1 MTGPGR
7 IGIEEFPRPDPAEG
21 ATLIRMLC
29 SGVCGTDKHTFR
41 GETVQY
47 AGTPHERQLVY
58 PIICGHENVGVVEE
72 TGGVVLDF
80 SGRPLNP
87 GDRVVPGANL
97 VCGECWFCRHD
108 FPYYACERLED
119 YGNSLSAAAPPFLHG
134 GWAEL
139 MYLHPGTR
147 IFRVPDELPDEVAV
161 LTEPMAVTHGLDTA
175 TRLPLPHRLE
185 PGGSV
190 GVIGVGPL
198 GLCHAIKARMLGCGE
213 LVAIDR
219 LPSRLA
225 FAEELGATLT
235 LDSGAGELADRVENV
250 RRVTGGRGADVVVDC
265 SGVAETFLEALA
277 LVRWG
282 GTVIEAGAFVDLG
295 PVAVNPNAD
304 ICTRNICVLG
314 IGGETDSAYEP
325 AMAAMI
331 AHLGRLPLDRVVS
344 HRYPLERAAEAL
356 EVSQADA
363 ATKVVLR
370 P

>member
-7 IGIEEFPRPDPAEG
+7 IGIEDLPRPDPAEG
-21 ATLIRMLC
+21 ATIIRIAL

-47 AGTPHERQLVY
+47 AGTPHERKLAY

-72 TGGVVLDF
+72 TGGVVLGFD
-80 SGRPLNP
+80 GRELRP

-97 VCGECWFCRHD
+97 VCGECWFCRAG

-119 YGNSLSAAAPPFLHG
+119 YGNSLNAAAPPYLHG

-139 MYLHPGTR
+139 MYLHPRSR

-175 TRLPLPHRLE
+175 MRLPAPHRLE
-185 PGGSV
+185 PGFSAV
-190 GVIGVGPL
+190 VIGVGPL

-213 LVAIDR
+213 LVAIDL

-225 FAEELGATLT
+225 FAEELAATLT
-235 LDSGAGELADRVENV
+235 LGAGDVAERVEAV
-250 RRVTGGRGADVVVDC
+250 RRATGGRGADVVVDC
-265 SGVAETFLEALA
+265 SGVAETFVEALA

-295 PVAVNPNAD
+295 PVPVNPNAD

-325 AMAAMI
+325 AMAAMV
-331 AHLGRLPLDRVVS
+331 AHLDRLPLGRVVS
-344 HRYPLERAAEAL
+344 HRFPLDQAGEAL
-356 EVSQADA
+356 ELSQTDA
-363 ATKVVLR
+363 ARKVVLC

>member
-21 ATLIRMLC
+21 ATLIRISC

-47 AGTPHERQLVY
+47 AGTPHERELAY

-80 SGRPLNP
+80 EGRPLLP

-97 VCGECWFCRHD
+97 VCGECWFCRQG

-119 YGNSLSAAAPPFLHG
+119 YGNSLNAARPPFLHG

-175 TRLPLPHRLE
+175 AGLPVPHRLE

-190 GVIGVGPL
+190 VVIGVGPL

-213 LVAIDR
+213 LVAIDV
-219 LPSRLA
+219 LPTRLA
-225 FAEELGATLT
+225 FAEEIGATLT
-235 LDSGAGELADRVENV
+235 LNTTEAELPDRVEAV

-265 SGVAETFLEALA
+265 SGVPETFVEALA

-295 PVAVNPNAD
+295 SVPVNPNAD
-304 ICTRNICVLG
+304 ICSRNICVLG
-314 IGGETDSAYEP
+314 IGGETDLAYGP
-325 AMAAMI
+325 AMAAMA
-331 AHLGRLPLDRVVS
+331 AHLDRLPLDRVVS
-344 HRYPLERAAEAL
+344 HRFPLERAAEAL

-363 ATKVVLR
+363 ATKVVLS